1 MPKNLYVI
9 STQDFTGKSAVC
21 VALMQRMQQDGYS
34 VGYLKPVSSIAR
46 VLGESGVDEDA
57 RLVKETFNLNEPVNV
72 LAPVVLT
79 NTHLKEILAGGGVNY
94 TDKVK
99 QAAET
104 VGRGRDV
111 VVVEG
116 GANFREGYVVDLSP
130 VETANLLD
138 AQAVAVVGYRGSLQV
153 VDDALTAATRFGDRL
168 LGVLINAVPE
178 EREEYV
184 NSLVKPY
191 LKKHNVDVLAV
202 MPYQKR
208 LRAVDVSEIVHSISG
223 ELICYDCLDDLV
235 ENLVV
240 ASMGVE
246 HTLEQFK
253 RVENKAVVVG
263 GDRPDIQVDALETST
278 KALIL
283 TGNLRPTP
291 MIQEQA
297 DLLGV
302 AIILSPFDT
311 LTTIEKVEGV
321 FERSRF
327 HQSEKVKD
335 FQNLL
340 SRKMDFERF
349 YRKIGL
355 EK

>member
-21 VALMQRMQQDGYS
+21 VALMQKMQQDGYS

-46 VLGESGVDEDA
+46 VLGESGIDEDA
-57 RLVKETFNLNEPVNV
+57 RLVKETFNLSEPVNT

-79 NTHLKEILAGGGVNY
+79 NTHLSEILAEGGINY

-111 VVVEG
+111 VVIEG

-130 VETANLLD
+130 VETVNLLD

-153 VDDALTAATRFGDRL
+153 VDDTLTAATRLGDRL
-168 LGVLINAVPE
+168 LGVLINAVPA
-178 EREEYV
+178 ERLDYV
-184 NSLVKPY
+184 NNLVKPY
-191 LKKHNVDVLAV
+191 LKKNNIDVLATL
-202 MPYQKR
+202 PFKKR
-208 LRAVDVSEIVHSISG
+208 LQAVDVGEIVHSISG

-246 HTLEQFK
+246 HTLEHFRQ
-253 RVENKAVVVG
+253 VENKAVIVG
-263 GDRPDIQVDALETST
+263 GDRPDIQIDALETST

-283 TGNLRPTP
+283 TGNLRPTS

-311 LTTIEKVEGV
+311 LTTIEKVERV
-321 FERSRF
+321 FEKSRF
-327 HQSEKVKD
+327 HQSEKLKD
-335 FQNLL
+335 FQALL
-340 SRKMDFERF
+340 SQNMDFERF
-349 YRKIGL
+349 YRNIGL